1 MTSQAAV
8 WQPLRRR
15 GFALLWTSQVVS
27 GFGDRITLIGLA
39 YLSWVVTGST
49 LVTALAVVVSTVP
62 HAILGLFA
70 GSFADAYG
78 RRRAMVVCD
87 VGRAIVVAALPAAF
101 WLGLPLGVMYALVF
115 AATSFSAVFNPA
127 RLALTPD
134 LLEHDELGRGNALL
148 IASDR
153 VVDVAGSLLAGV
165 LVQAVTVL
173 AFYVDAASF
182 LLSAFLLMQI
192 GMSREPRSTLS
203 AAAIWKDARDGLR
216 VIRNVSALW
225 TNTVFSLI
233 AQLSIPVFNSLM
245 PVLIFKAF
253 GGATEYG
260 IAEGAFALG
269 AVAAGLLLPA
279 AFQSMHKGRLVV
291 LGFAAFGLV
300 LLVIARANDFATLVL
315 LLVIAGVA
323 NMLSFIP
330 NVTIAQEI
338 TPPTYR
344 ARVFG
349 ARIAL
354 LNLTWLPVIFVS
366 GALGDV
372 IGVTPLIAIAGAV
385 TLLTAIAGAFIP
397 AVRDVP

>member
-87 VGRAIVVAALPAAF
+87 VGRAILVAALPAAF

-134 LLEHDELGRGNALL
+134 LLGHDELGRGNALL

-173 AFYVDAASF
+173 AFYLDAASF

-216 VIRNVSALW
+216 VIRNISALW

-385 TLLTAIAGAFIP
+385 TLVTAIAGAFIP

>member
-315 LLVIAGVA
+315 LLVLAGVV

-385 TLLTAIAGAFIP
+385 TLVTAIAGAFIP

>member
-1 MTSQAAV
+1 MTSQLAV

-15 GFALLWTSQVVS
+15 GFALLWSSQVVS

-62 HAILGLFA
+62 HGILALFT

-385 TLLTAIAGAFIP
+385 TLVTAIAGAFIP
-397 AVRDVP
+397 AVRAVP

>member
-1 MTSQAAV
+1 M

-62 HAILGLFA
+62 HAIFGLFA

-385 TLLTAIAGAFIP
+385 TLVTAIAGAFIP

>member
-1 MTSQAAV
+1 MIGQAAV

-15 GFALLWTSQVVS
+15 GFALLWSSQVVS

-62 HAILGLFA
+62 HAIFGLFA

-78 RRRAMVVCD
+78 RRSAMVVCD
-87 VGRAIVVAALPAAF
+87 VARAILVASLPAAF
-101 WLGLPLGVMYALVF
+101 WLGLPLGVIYALVF
-115 AATSFSAVFNPA
+115 VATSFSAVFNPA

-153 VVDVAGSLLAGV
+153 IVDVAGSLLAGV

-182 LLSAFLLMQI
+182 LLSAFLLTQI
-192 GMSREPRSTLS
+192 GMGQEVRTKLS
-203 AAAIWKDARDGLR
+203 AAAMWADARDGLR
-216 VIRNVSALW
+216 VIRNTSALW
-225 TNTVFSLI
+225 TNTVFSLV

-260 IAEGAFALG
+260 VAEGAFALG

-279 AFQSMHKGRLVV
+279 AFESLHKGRLVV

-338 TPPTYR
+338 TPAAYR

-354 LNLTWLPVIFVS
+354 LNLSWLPVILVS
-366 GALGDV
+366 GAVGDA
-372 IGVTPLIAIAGAV
+372 IGVPFLIAVAGAL
-385 TLLTAIAGAFIP
+385 TLATAIVGALVP
-397 AVRDVP
+397 AVRDQP